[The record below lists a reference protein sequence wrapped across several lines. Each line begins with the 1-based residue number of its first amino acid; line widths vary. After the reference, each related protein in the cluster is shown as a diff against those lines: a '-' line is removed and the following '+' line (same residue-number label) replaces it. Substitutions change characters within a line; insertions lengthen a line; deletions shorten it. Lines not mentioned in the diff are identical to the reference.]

1 MSTKDLIIR
10 DLLLLSLFGLV
21 GVSYLYYD
29 KNIREHTIEAKVK
42 LDNRTL
48 KEKLRAI
55 GYNIK

>member
-1 MSTKDLIIR
+1 MSVKDLIIR

-29 KNIREHTIEAKVK
+29 KNIKEYTYKKEVK
-42 LDNRTL
+42 PDKRPLND
-48 KEKLRAI
+48 KLRAI